1 MSRIAFVCTDPGVPV
16 FGRKGCSIHVQAVV
30 RELVCRGDD
39 VTLVAASL
47 GGARPADLRSVEVIE
62 LGRPRSDTLA
72 ARERALRVADG
83 RVAEV
88 LDRAG
93 PFDLVYER
101 FALWATTGMRWAAR
115 AVVPSV
121 LEVNALLVDEQLHH
135 RGLVDVAGARECA
148 AESLAAAGVAVCV
161 SEPIRDWVASVA
173 PATPALVLPNGVD
186 PRRFPVTPE
195 PPGPFTVGFVGTLKP
210 WHGVDTLVRAVA
222 TLGDVHLR
230 VVGDGP
236 EGEGLRELAQRLGL
250 ADRVVFTGAVDPASL
265 PAELARVHVAAA
277 PYPEPDG
284 YFSPL
289 KVFEYL
295 AAGRPVVASRS
306 GQLREVLTHGHDAL
320 LVPPGDQGA
329 LVAALARLRDDPV
342 ERARLAQAA
351 RRTASRHTWTAVVAR
366 SLEAAGLSTEPEE
379 VAS

>member
-1 MSRIAFVCTDPGVPV
+1 
-16 FGRKGCSIHVQAVV
+16 
-30 RELVCRGDD
+30 
-39 VTLVAASL
+39 
-47 GGARPADLRSVEVIE
+47 
-62 LGRPRSDTLA
+62 
-72 ARERALRVADG
+72 
-83 RVAEV
+83 
-88 LDRAG
+88 
-93 PFDLVYER
+93 
-101 FALWATTGMRWAAR
+101 
-115 AVVPSV
+115 
-121 LEVNALLVDEQLHH
+121 
-135 RGLVDVAGARECA
+135 
-148 AESLAAAGVAVCV
+148 
-161 SEPIRDWVASVA
+161 
-173 PATPALVLPNGVD
+173 
-186 PRRFPVTPE
+186 
-195 PPGPFTVGFVGTLKP
+195 VGTLKP

-366 SLEAAGLSTEPEE
+366 SLEAAGLSTEPAE